1 MIEDPQPE
9 VGHPDLVGVGK
20 KEADPGPDLRKVLMY
35 AVDFAVDIPRWLR
48 DEGKEIFEHGTPS
61 EGSWARSE

>member
-1 MIEDPQPE
+1 
-9 VGHPDLVGVGK
+9 
-20 KEADPGPDLRKVLMY
+20 MY

-61 EGSWARSE
+61 EGSWARSEQFFPVPEPATLAFNRTA